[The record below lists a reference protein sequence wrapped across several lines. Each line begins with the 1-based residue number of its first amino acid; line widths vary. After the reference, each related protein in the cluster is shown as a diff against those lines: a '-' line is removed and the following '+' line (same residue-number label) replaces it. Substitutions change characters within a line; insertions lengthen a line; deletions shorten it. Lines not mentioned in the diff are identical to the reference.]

1 MSQMALILWK
11 QNTLF
16 LSGYLIV
23 SGKIFLLLQGQVTFS
38 GVVLSTVLNFVF
50 FPRMDVILCVGVQSQ
65 AQQDTRWAVKV
76 KSYVSI
82 I

>member
-1 MSQMALILWK
+1 MSHAKYFISQWLL
-11 QNTLF
+11 
-16 LSGYLIV
+16 V

-38 GVVLSTVLNFVF
+38 GVILSTVLNFVF
-50 FPRMDVILCVGVQSQ
+50 FPRMDAILCVSVQSQ
-65 AQQDTRWAVKV
+65 AQQDTRWVVKV

>member
-1 MSQMALILWK
+1 MKAKYFISQWLL
-11 QNTLF
+11 
-16 LSGYLIV
+16 V
-23 SGKIFLLLQGQVTFS
+23 SGKIFLLLQGQVSFS
-38 GVVLSTVLNFVF
+38 GVILSTVLNFVF
-50 FPRMDVILCVGVQSQ
+50 SPRMDAILCVGVQSQ